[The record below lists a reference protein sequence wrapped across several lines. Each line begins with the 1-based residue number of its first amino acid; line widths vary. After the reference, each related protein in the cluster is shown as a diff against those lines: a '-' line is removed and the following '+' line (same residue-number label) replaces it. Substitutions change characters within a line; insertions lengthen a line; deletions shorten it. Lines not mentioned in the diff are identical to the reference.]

1 MIASSSSSSSS
12 TTLKEDEMR
21 SELSSLL
28 SSINVIS
35 SKIKQ
40 FDDKCLF
47 DDIETEKVIKEIKNE
62 INIIYNKKN
71 IKTND
76 AYDNDITLAE
86 NARTNANQS
95 IIDMMINKEEIKLK
109 EQAIIFEEELIE
121 SMKED
126 LINKER
132 DFQAEFK
139 TKMKRLLDEE
149 DKEQEDRLNK
159 ALHTHKTELSIL
171 KEMV

>member
-12 TTLKEDEMR
+12 ITLKEDEMR

-76 AYDNDITLAE
+76 A
-86 NARTNANQS
+86 
-95 IIDMMINKEEIKLK
+95 
-109 EQAIIFEEELIE
+109 
-121 SMKED
+121 
-126 LINKER
+126 
-132 DFQAEFK
+132 
-139 TKMKRLLDEE
+139 
-149 DKEQEDRLNK
+149 
-159 ALHTHKTELSIL
+159 IL
-171 KEMV
+171 KKKD

>member
-1 MIASSSSSSSS
+1 MIASSSSSS
-12 TTLKEDEMR
+12 KEDEMR

-28 SSINVIS
+28 GSINVIS

-40 FDDKCLF
+40 FDDKCLY
-47 DDIETEKVIKEIKNE
+47 DDIETDKVIKEIKNE
-62 INIIYNKKN
+62 INNIYNKKN

-109 EQAIIFEEELIE
+109 EQAILLEEELIE
-121 SMKED
+121 NMKED

-139 TKMKRLLDEE
+139 LKMKRLLDEE

>member
-1 MIASSSSSSSS
+1 MIAPSSSSSSS
-12 TTLKEDEMR
+12 KEDEMR

-28 SSINVIS
+28 GSINVIS

-40 FDDKCLF
+40 FDDKCMY
-47 DDIETEKVIKEIKNE
+47 DDIETDKVINDIKNE
-62 INIIYNKKN
+62 INNIYNKKN

-109 EQAIIFEEELIE
+109 EQAIILEEELIE

-139 TKMKRLLDEE
+139 LKMKRLLDEE

>member
-1 MIASSSSSSSS
+1 
-12 TTLKEDEMR
+12 MR

-28 SSINVIS
+28 GSINVIS

-40 FDDKCLF
+40 FDDKILY
-47 DDIETEKVIKEIKNE
+47 DDIETDKVIKDIKNE
-62 INIIYNKKN
+62 IENIYNKKN

-109 EQAIIFEEELIE
+109 EQAILLEEELIE

-139 TKMKRLLDEE
+139 LKMKRLLDEE
-149 DKEQEDRLNK
+149 DKEQEDRLNR

>member
-1 MIASSSSSSSS
+1 MIVASSSSSSSS
-12 TTLKEDEMR
+12 KEDEMR

-28 SSINVIS
+28 GSINVIS

-40 FDDKCLF
+40 FDDKCMY
-47 DDIETEKVIKEIKNE
+47 DDIETDKVINDIKNE
-62 INIIYNKKN
+62 INNIYNKKN

-109 EQAIIFEEELIE
+109 EQAIILEEELIE

-139 TKMKRLLDEE
+139 LKMKRLLDEE